1 MKLKIYIMNIVLL
14 ILFTAADF
22 YVGIKIMA
30 FLQTLC
36 SINLQIY
43 WILFFI
49 ISYSYIIV
57 RIMQNHLPWIIFR
70 IFYIVG
76 CYWLSIMLNFLVV
89 FPVIELI
96 LYTGK
101 QTGMYFFLNTG
112 SNYRL
117 SLIGMITVFSIVI
130 YGIFNARIPYIKKY
144 KINIKKSANK
154 LNQIHALMISD
165 IHIGSVKSKHKLKK
179 LCNIINK
186 LNPDVIFLPGDVI
199 DEDINASIIKTL
211 KDTFLTLKTKYGIYQ
226 CMGNHEYLNK
236 KADKTI
242 KCLEDAGINVLNDKS
257 VKINDSF
264 YIVGRED
271 ISNKSIT
278 GRKRKS
284 LNELIKGIDRSL
296 PLILLDHQPVE
307 FDEAASGGV
316 DLELCG
322 HTHYGQLFP
331 VQLITKKIYE
341 IDWGYLKKENLN
353 IIVSCGF
360 GTWGPSIRT
369 SSRPEVVDIVI
380 SFNPD
385 CV

>member
-1 MKLKIYIMNIVLL
+1 MKFKEYIMNVVLL
-14 ILFTAADF
+14 VLFTAADI
-22 YVGIKIMA
+22 YVGVKILA
-30 FLQTLC
+30 FLQILNF
-36 SINLQIY
+36 IKPWIY

-57 RIMQNHLPWIIFR
+57 RLLQKHLPWIICR
-70 IFYIVG
+70 IFYIIG
-76 CYWLSIMLNFLVV
+76 CYWLSIMLNFLIV

-96 LYTGK
+96 AYTEK
-101 QTGMYFFLNTG
+101 HTGIYLFISTG
-112 SNYRL
+112 QNYRS
-117 SLIGMITVFSIVI
+117 SLIGIIIVFLIII
-130 YGIFNARIPYIKKY
+130 YGIFNARIPYVKKY
-144 KINIKKSANK
+144 RINIKKYANK
-154 LNQIHALMISD
+154 LDQIHALMISD

-179 LCNIINK
+179 LRDIINK
-186 LNPDVIFLPGDVI
+186 VNPDVIFLPGDVI
-199 DEDINASIIKTL
+199 DEDIDSSIIKIL
-211 KDTFLTLKTKYGIYQ
+211 KDTFLNLKIKYGIYQ

-236 KADKTI
+236 KTDKTI

-264 YIVGRED
+264 YIIGRED
-271 ISNKSIT
+271 ISNKNIT
-278 GRKRKS
+278 GRKRKP
-284 LNELIKGIDRSL
+284 LNEIIKGVDRSL

-307 FDEAASGGV
+307 LDEAASGGV

-341 IDWGYLKKENLN
+341 IDWGYLKRDNFN

-380 SFNPD
+380 NFNPD